1 MSIILK
7 VQPEVLKTKASETE
21 ALIKKLESQFNEIQD
36 IVSHTSG
43 SWVGAA
49 GEQAREAFQSK
60 EEDIRQVIQRFKEHP
75 TDLLVMAG
83 VYEQSELDVKRANQ
97 SLPTDFVV

>member
-21 ALIKKLESQFNEIQD
+21 ALIRKLESQFNEIQD

-43 SWVGAA
+43 YWVGAA
-49 GEQAREAFQSK
+49 GDQAREAFQSK
-60 EEDIRQVIQRFKEHP
+60 EEDIRQVIRRFKEHP